1 MVCSARIGAGVVTAA
16 VLYALGAPFG
26 ANVEGEGLGV
36 LCDVGGDAVVADA
49 GIGKCFPIALI
60 LACGGGVDAGQLS
73 ADEGALSL
81 LVVTPGLP
89 SEIRDGVG
97 IDGVRVVLLGLV
109 LGDGKACDGEDA
121 EGEYRVHIVCLKLGD
136 VLLGCEGCRY

>member
-1 MVCSARIGAGVVTAA
+1 MFYNWRVSTAGAECH
-16 VLYALGAPFG
+16 
-26 ANVEGEGLGV
+26 VEERQAY
-36 LCDVGGDAVVADA
+36 GGDAVFTDA
-49 GIGKCFPIALI
+49 GISKCFPITLI
-60 LACGGGVDAGQLS
+60 LACRGGVDAGQLS

-109 LGDGKACDGEDA
+109 LGDGKACDGEYA

-136 VLLGCEGCRY
+136 VFGQLVRGVL